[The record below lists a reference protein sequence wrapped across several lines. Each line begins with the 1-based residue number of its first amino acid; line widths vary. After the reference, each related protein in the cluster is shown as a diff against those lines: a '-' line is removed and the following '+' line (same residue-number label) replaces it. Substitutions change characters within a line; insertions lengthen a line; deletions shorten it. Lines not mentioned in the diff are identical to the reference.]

1 MAGSACTPQ
10 GCMCYS
16 SRPRTAPRGLG
27 VPPALELPPQS
38 SASCR
43 TTAKELYP
51 LTVER
56 NVERTRIVFLFIS
69 LEAEPKLPALLEIS
83 VTSV

>member
-43 TTAKELYP
+43 TTAKELY
-51 LTVER
+51 
-56 NVERTRIVFLFIS
+56 
-69 LEAEPKLPALLEIS
+69 LLQ
-83 VTSV
+83 